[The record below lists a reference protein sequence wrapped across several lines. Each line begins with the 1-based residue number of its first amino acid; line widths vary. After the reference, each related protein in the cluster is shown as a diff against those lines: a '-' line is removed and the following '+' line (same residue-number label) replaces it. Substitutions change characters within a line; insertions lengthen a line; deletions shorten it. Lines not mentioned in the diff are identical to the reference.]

1 MIWSESLTQRTNVSR
16 VSLKKG
22 ECKMKTVKFKEYIII
37 TFGIILVA
45 LSVEYFFA
53 PNNIAAG
60 GVTGAAIVINA
71 IMPNLSI
78 GIITLVLNVAL
89 FLVAFMFIDGN
100 FGVKTIYASLGLSIM
115 LWIIEKFLNPIA
127 ITNDLMM
134 ATVFGTLISAI
145 GMALVFNEN
154 ASTGGTDILAKI
166 LNKFFHL
173 DIGKSLLVVDFVITL
188 ASALVFG
195 IDVALYSMLS
205 VILLGII
212 VDRVIEGFNICKS
225 VFIISKRNDEISK
238 FIIYSLDRGCTFL
251 NGIGAYTG
259 KSNNILYAVLSRSQ
273 FIKLKKFIKEIDPEA
288 FITVGEVH
296 EVLGEGFNDIE

>member
-1 MIWSESLTQRTNVSR
+1 
-16 VSLKKG
+16 
-22 ECKMKTVKFKEYIII
+22 MKIEKFKEYTII
-37 TFGIILVA
+37 TVGIILVA

-60 GVTGAAIVINA
+60 GVTGAAIVINE

-89 FLVAFMFIDGN
+89 FVVAFMFVDGN
-100 FGVKTIYASLGLSIM
+100 FGVKTVYTSLGLSII
-115 LWIIEKFLNPIA
+115 LWIIEKFLNPMA
-127 ITNDLMM
+127 ITKDLMM
-134 ATVFGTLISAI
+134 ATIFGTLISAI

-173 DIGKSLLVVDFVITL
+173 DIGKSLLMVDFIITFG
-188 ASALVFG
+188 SALVFG
-195 IDVALYSMLS
+195 IDLALYSILS

-212 VDRVIEGFNICKS
+212 VDRLIEGFNICKS
-225 VFIISKRNDEISK
+225 VFIISRHSDEISK
-238 FIIYSLDRGCTFL
+238 FIIYTLDRGCTFL

-259 KSNNILYAVLSRSQ
+259 ESNNILYAVLSRSQ

-296 EVLGEGFNDIE
+296 EVLGEGFGDLK

>member
-1 MIWSESLTQRTNVSR
+1 
-16 VSLKKG
+16 
-22 ECKMKTVKFKEYIII
+22 MKIAKFKEYTII
-37 TFGIILVA
+37 TVGIILVA

-60 GVTGAAIVINA
+60 GVTGAAIVINE

-89 FLVAFMFIDGN
+89 FVVAFMFIDGN
-100 FGVKTIYASLGLSIM
+100 FGVKTIYASLGLSVL
-115 LWIIEKFLNPIA
+115 LWLIEKFLNPMA
-127 ITNDLMM
+127 ITKDLMM
-134 ATVFGTLISAI
+134 ATIFGTLISAI

-173 DIGKSLLVVDFVITL
+173 DIGKSLLMVDFIITFG
-188 ASALVFG
+188 SALVFG
-195 IDVALYSMLS
+195 IDLALYSILS

-212 VDRVIEGFNICKS
+212 VDRLIEGFNICKS
-225 VFIISKRNDEISK
+225 VFIISRHSDEISK
-238 FIIYSLDRGCTFL
+238 FIIYTLDRGCTFL

-259 KSNNILYAVLSRSQ
+259 ESNNILYAVLSRSQ

-296 EVLGEGFNDIE
+296 EVLGEGFGDLK

>member
-1 MIWSESLTQRTNVSR
+1 
-16 VSLKKG
+16 
-22 ECKMKTVKFKEYIII
+22 MKAKKFKEYIII
-37 TFGIILVA
+37 TLGIILVA

-78 GIITLVLNVAL
+78 GIITLVLNVVL
-89 FLVAFMFIDGN
+89 FLVAFAFIDGN
-100 FGVKTIYASLGLSIM
+100 FGVKTIYASLGLSIL
-115 LWIIEKFLNPIA
+115 LWIMEKFLNPVA
-127 ITNDLMM
+127 ITNDLIM

-173 DIGKSLLVVDFVITL
+173 DIGKSLLVVDFIITF

-195 IDVALYSMLS
+195 INLALYSMLS

-212 VDRVIEGFNICKS
+212 VDRLIEGFNICKS
-225 VFIISKRNDEISK
+225 VFIISRYNDEISK
-238 FIIYSLDRGCTFL
+238 FIIDTLDRGCTFL
-251 NGIGAYTG
+251 NGKGAYTG
-259 KSNNILYAVLSRSQ
+259 ELNNILYAVVSRNQ

-296 EVLGEGFNDIE
+296 EVLGEGFKDID

>member
-1 MIWSESLTQRTNVSR
+1 
-16 VSLKKG
+16 
-22 ECKMKTVKFKEYIII
+22 MKAKKFKEYIVI
-37 TFGIILVA
+37 TLGIILVA
-45 LSVEYFFA
+45 LSIEYFFA

-78 GIITLVLNVAL
+78 GIITLVLNVIL
-89 FLVAFMFIDGN
+89 FLVAFAFVDGN
-100 FGVKTIYASLGLSIM
+100 FGVKTIYASLGLSIL
-115 LWIIEKFLNPIA
+115 LWIIEKFLNPMA
-127 ITNDLMM
+127 ISNDLIMV
-134 ATVFGTLISAI
+134 TVFGTLISAI

-173 DIGKSLLVVDFVITL
+173 DIGKSLLVVDFVITF

-195 IDVALYSMLS
+195 IDLALYSMLS

-212 VDRVIEGFNICKS
+212 VDRLIEGFNICKS
-225 VFIISKRNDEISK
+225 VFIISRHNDKISK
-238 FIIYSLDRGCTFL
+238 FIIDTLDRGCTFL
-251 NGIGAYTG
+251 NGTGAYTG
-259 KSNNILYAVLSRSQ
+259 ETNNILYAVVSRNQ

-296 EVLGEGFNDIE
+296 EVLGEGFKDID

>member
-1 MIWSESLTQRTNVSR
+1 
-16 VSLKKG
+16 
-22 ECKMKTVKFKEYIII
+22 MKAEKFKEYTII
-37 TFGIILVA
+37 TLGIILVA

-89 FLVAFMFIDGN
+89 FVVAFMFIDGN
-100 FGVKTIYASLGLSIM
+100 FGVKTIYASLGLSII
-115 LWIIEKFLNPIA
+115 LWIIETFLNPIA
-127 ITNDLMM
+127 ITKDLMM
-134 ATVFGTLISAI
+134 ATIFGTLISAI

-173 DIGKSLLVVDFVITL
+173 DIGKSLLIVDFIITL
-188 ASALVFG
+188 TSALVFG
-195 IDVALYSMLS
+195 VDLAFYSLLS
-205 VILLGII
+205 VILLGMT

-225 VFIISKRNDEISK
+225 VFIVSKHSDEISK

-259 KSNNILYAVLSRSQ
+259 ESNNILYAVLSRSQ

-296 EVLGEGFNDIE
+296 EVLGEGFDDLK

>member
-1 MIWSESLTQRTNVSR
+1 
-16 VSLKKG
+16 
-22 ECKMKTVKFKEYIII
+22 MKIAKFKEYTII
-37 TFGIILVA
+37 TLGIILVA

-78 GIITLVLNVAL
+78 GIITLVLNVGL
-89 FLVAFMFIDGN
+89 FAVAFMFIDGN
-100 FGVKTIYASLGLSIM
+100 FGVKTIYASLGLSII

-127 ITNDLMM
+127 ITNDLIM
-134 ATVFGTLISAI
+134 ATIFGTLISAI

-188 ASALVFG
+188 VSALVFG
-195 IDVALYSMLS
+195 IDLALYSMLS
-205 VILLGII
+205 VILLGIT
-212 VDRVIEGFNICKS
+212 VDRFIEGFNICKS
-225 VFIISKRNDEISK
+225 VFIISRHNDEISK
-238 FIIYSLDRGCTFL
+238 FIIYNLDRGCTLL
-251 NGIGAYTG
+251 NGVGAYTG
-259 KSNNILYAVLSRSQ
+259 ESNNILYAVLGRSQ
-273 FIKLKKFIKEIDPEA
+273 FIKLKRFIKEIDPQA

>member
-1 MIWSESLTQRTNVSR
+1 
-16 VSLKKG
+16 
-22 ECKMKTVKFKEYIII
+22 MKAKKFKEYIII
-37 TFGIILVA
+37 TLGITLVA
-45 LSVEYFFA
+45 LSIEYFFA

-71 IMPNLSI
+71 VMPNLSI
-78 GIITLVLNVAL
+78 GIITLVLNVVL
-89 FLVAFMFIDGN
+89 FLGAFAFVDGN
-100 FGVKTIYASLGLSIM
+100 FGVKTIYASLGLSVL
-115 LWIIEKFLNPIA
+115 LWIIERFLNPVA
-127 ITNDLMM
+127 ITNDLIMV
-134 ATVFGTLISAI
+134 TVFGTLISAI

-173 DIGKSLLVVDFVITL
+173 DIGKSLLVVDFVITF

-195 IDVALYSMLS
+195 IDLALYSMLS

-212 VDRVIEGFNICKS
+212 VDRLIEGFNICKS
-225 VFIISKRNDEISK
+225 VFIISRHSDKISK
-238 FIIYSLDRGCTFL
+238 FIIDTLDRGCTFL

-259 KSNNILYAVLSRSQ
+259 ETNNILYAVVSRNQ

-296 EVLGEGFNDIE
+296 EVLGEGFKDID